1 MDETL
6 KLKRPPISPSGIAG
20 AVNTGARALAAMPAA
35 VKAAPPVAAPSP
47 LPTDVPN
54 TLKRQGQMFAPFT
67 AHFQGPDA
75 AAAKLVDHRLKRA
88 GGPMPS
94 QVGPPA
100 PTQPSVLQ
108 RLAPNATAAGERIM
122 AQQPSTLM
130 GRLGQSARLTAEA
143 VKTPVEAAGTLLGRA
158 GSAVAAGAKDFGAGF
173 SGAPPATKSTRPIA
187 SPSPAGIA
195 GAVNAGARAL
205 SAPALAALPK
215 APPPSSTKLPGAPT
229 LDANGNPV
237 YDDAFAA
244 RNPQLL
250 QRYQQQNVVQ
260 SVVPPPGVAAT
271 MAGGQTPAV
280 GQLTRGS
287 GGFTAADR
295 MAQLDTLDRLGNGQR
310 ERQAAETATQGSAA
324 ALRLARFGDPRA
336 AGVGAAAAAAG
347 QVASGLRMPPRIG
360 QMDPN
365 APAANAN
372 EAARIA
378 IEQGRAQSDAALTQ
392 VQTQQGQL
400 QLKQAQ
406 QMQALTEQLLNGS
419 PDQQKAAAASLA
431 ALQGTKPGEPIKVTR
446 QVNVGSEKY
455 PLLADQELLYEPST
469 GRWMQPPTLP
479 PQAAIDHLRANDTPA
494 MREAFKQKFGIDPAT
509 VLG

>member
-1 MDETL
+1 MDVSD
-6 KLKRPPISPSGIAG
+6 K
-20 AVNTGARALAAMPAA
+20 
-35 VKAAPPVAAPSP
+35 
-47 LPTDVPN
+47 
-54 TLKRQGQMFAPFT
+54 LKRQGQMFAPFT
-67 AHFQGPDA
+67 AHMQGADA
-75 AAAKLVDHRLKRA
+75 AAAKLVDHRLQRA

-100 PTQPSVLQ
+100 PAQPGVLAT
-108 RLAPNATAAGERIM
+108 LAPNATAAGARIM

-130 GRLGQSARLTAEA
+130 GKLGQSARLTAEA
-143 VKTPVEAAGTLLGRA
+143 VKTPVEAAGTLA
-158 GSAVAAGAKDFGAGF
+158 GKAGNAVVAGLSDFKAGFTGTPPPAAQKLTRPLVSLSPSKIASAVN
-173 SGAPPATKSTRPIA
+173 T
-187 SPSPAGIA
+187 
-195 GAVNAGARAL
+195 GARAL
-205 SAPALAALPK
+205 SALPGTLQVAAPSASLAPAQA
-215 APPPSSTKLPGAPT
+215 STKLPGAPT

-244 RNPQLL
+244 RNQPLL
-250 QRYQQQNVVQ
+250 QRYAQQNVVQ

-280 GQLTRGS
+280 GQLTRGG

-336 AGVGAAAAAAG
+336 ADVGAAAAQAG
-347 QVASGLRMPPRIG
+347 QTASGLRMPPRFA

-378 IEQGRAQSDAALTQ
+378 IEQGRAQSDAALSQ
-392 VQTQQGQL
+392 VQTQQGEL

-406 QMQALTEQLLNGS
+406 QMQALTEQLLSGT
-419 PDQQKAAAASLA
+419 PDQQKSAAASLS
-431 ALQGTKPGEPIKVTR
+431 ALQGTKPGEPIKVKR
-446 QVNVGSEKY
+446 QVDTGQKDALGAPV
-455 PLLADQELLYEPST
+455 LADQEVLYDPRT
-469 GRWMQPPTLP
+469 GQWMQPPAAGSGGA
-479 PQAAIDHLRANDTPA
+479 PQAAIDYLRANDTPA

>member
-1 MDETL
+1 MDVSD
-6 KLKRPPISPSGIAG
+6 K
-20 AVNTGARALAAMPAA
+20 
-35 VKAAPPVAAPSP
+35 
-47 LPTDVPN
+47 
-54 TLKRQGQMFAPFT
+54 LKRQGQMFAPFT
-67 AHFQGPDA
+67 AHMQGADA
-75 AAAKLVDHRLKRA
+75 AAAKLVDHRLQRA

-94 QVGPPA
+94 QIGPPA
-100 PTQPSVLQ
+100 PTQPSALQ

-143 VKTPVEAAGTLLGRA
+143 VKTPVEAAGTLLGKA
-158 GSAVAAGAKDFGAGF
+158 GSAVAAGARDFGAGF
-173 SGAPPATKSTRPIA
+173 SGAQPAPKLTRPIA

-195 GAVNAGARAL
+195 GAVKTGAAAL
-205 SAPALAALPK
+205 SALPATIKSASQA
-215 APPPSSTKLPGAPT
+215 APPVPGASTTLPGSPVRAA
-229 LDANGNPV
+229 DGSVV

-244 RNPQLL
+244 RNEPLL
-250 QRYQQQNVVQ
+250 QRYAQQNVVQ

-280 GQLTRGS
+280 GQLTRGG

-336 AGVGAAAAAAG
+336 ADVGAAAAQAG
-347 QVASGLRMPPRIG
+347 QTASGLRMPPRFA

-378 IEQGRAQSDAALTQ
+378 IEQGRAQSDAALSQ

-406 QMQALTEQLLNGS
+406 QMQALTEQLLSGT
-419 PDQQKAAAASLA
+419 PDQQKAAAASLS
-431 ALQGTKPGEPIKVTR
+431 ALQGTKPGEPIKVKR
-446 QVNVGSEKY
+446 QVDTEQKDALGAPV
-455 PLLADQELLYEPST
+455 LADQEVLYDPRT
-469 GRWMQPPTLP
+469 GQWMQPPAAGSGGA
-479 PQAAIDHLRANDTPA
+479 PQAAIDYLRANDTPA
-494 MREAFKQKFGIDPAT
+494 MREAFKQTFGIDPAT